1 MNPVIFFFKT
11 KRIKTKLRS
20 EPTLS
25 GGSFLVM
32 HRDRPGNKPTALV
45 RAVNETGERS
55 DCTFLAPGPRFPRF
69 LPALLQTAAWFL
81 SCPSSQGDRW
91 DLRGFLFGRL
101 RIQSCYDV
109 WALKMPHFRE
119 AGFLH
124 LTLSYFEHVFFSIMA
139 MTSVVCIPK
148 PFPGVS
154 TEDGSW
160 LLLEARLSEYAQGVP
175 SCTRSPSRSETSPI
189 PFPMLVLV
197 SPLLQKQPYPG
208 ILPPPSSGPDP
219 RTSPSASMAEAYQGC
234 DCLTL

>member
-1 MNPVIFFFKT
+1 MNPVVFFFKT

-154 TEDGSW
+154 TEDGVLAPAGSQ
-160 LLLEARLSEYAQGVP
+160 AQ
-175 SCTRSPSRSETSPI
+175 
-189 PFPMLVLV
+189 
-197 SPLLQKQPYPG
+197 
-208 ILPPPSSGPDP
+208 
-219 RTSPSASMAEAYQGC
+219 
-234 DCLTL
+234 